1 MALLKL
7 LKLNK
12 ITILTY
18 IIISLLTTSYYFFFL
33 KKQKYYNKHIYGL
46 NTFQLDNINYS
57 CIIDINFTFV
67 GIENFLE
74 KKKNKSD
81 ILRYK
86 IFVNRDLVFEIETIT
101 NKKKTNFKEFND
113 NLNNYLN
120 SSEYKIFLKNYEKNI
135 IVKKKE
141 TFNPNL
147 NKEQISKIN
156 KTRGNSEVCKKK
168 LILLDSYQSD
178 VDGYIFFFSM
188 NISILFFLVLSNWFI
203 QNFRKKL

>member
-1 MALLKL
+1 M
-7 LKLNK
+7 
-12 ITILTY
+12 
-18 IIISLLTTSYYFFFL
+18 
-33 KKQKYYNKHIYGL
+33 
-46 NTFQLDNINYS
+46 
-57 CIIDINFTFV
+57 
-67 GIENFLE
+67 
-74 KKKNKSD
+74 
-81 ILRYK
+81 
-86 IFVNRDLVFEIETIT
+86 VFEIETIT

-120 SSEYKIFLKNYEKNI
+120 SSESKIFLKNYEKNI
-135 IVKKKE
+135 IVNKKE